1 MEFNIQEELKKL
13 PAKPGVYIMHNA
25 DDEIIYVGKAVVLK
39 NRVRQYFQSNKN
51 HTAKVRKMV
60 SCIAWFE
67 YIVVDSEMEALVL
80 ECNLIKEHRPKY
92 NTMLKDDK
100 HYPYIKVTTG
110 EDFPRIF
117 MARERKKDNAEYFG
131 PYTSAD
137 SVHRTIDLLR
147 KTCGIRNCSK
157 RIEEGEKVCERP
169 CLYHSMGQC
178 PAPCMGDV
186 KREEYKKGVERCL
199 SFLRGHHEAV
209 TDALSNR
216 MLMYSENL
224 EFERA
229 AEMRDLINSVKR
241 LDQAQKADECDDN
254 DRDIVAV
261 VNKDDTAVASCFFIR
276 NGKLTGREH
285 FYLTGVENETREK
298 ILESFIKQYYSG
310 TPHIPREI
318 YISKEIEDAELIS
331 GWLSEIRGSKVT
343 IFTPK
348 KGEKLK
354 LTEMAENNARTVLF
368 NDEKRIRDME
378 KRTSGA
384 LNEIKNLLKLE
395 KLYRIE
401 SYDISNTAGFE
412 NVASMVVFEGGKPKK
427 SDYRRFKTKTIIGAD
442 DYGSMREV
450 LRRRFE
456 HGLRELKEA
465 KEKNED
471 SFVRFPDLLLIDGGR
486 GQVNSVLEVVGSL
499 GLDIPVC
506 GMVKDDRHRTRGL
519 WFNDEE
525 VPIDTYSEGFKLV
538 TRIQDET
545 HRFAIEYHKTLR
557 NKAQTRSILD
567 DIPNVGQKRR
577 IEIMRHF
584 NSLEELKNADVE
596 KLAELPSMNLKAA
609 ESIWEFLHP
618 SENRGKEE

>member
-1 MEFNIQEELKKL
+1 MEFNISEELKKL
-13 PAKPGVYIMHNA
+13 PAKPGVYIMHDA
-25 DDEIIYVGKAVVLK
+25 KDEIIYVGKAVVLK

-60 SCIAWFE
+60 SCVAWFE

-110 EDFPRIF
+110 EAYPRIF
-117 MARERKKDNAEYFG
+117 MARERKKDAAEYFG

-137 SVHRTIDLLR
+137 SVHQTIDLLR
-147 KTCGIRNCSK
+147 KTCLIRNCSK
-157 RIEEGEKVCERP
+157 KIGEEEKVCDRP

-186 KREEYKKGVERCL
+186 KRDEYKKSIDRCL
-199 SFLRGHHEAV
+199 NFLKGHHEAV
-209 TDALSNR
+209 TDALQAR

-229 AEMRDLINSVKR
+229 AEMRDLLESIKR

-261 VNKDDTAVASCFFIR
+261 VNKEDKAVASCFFIR
-276 NGKLTGREH
+276 NGKLMGREH

-298 ILESFIKQYYSG
+298 ILEDFIKQYYSG
-310 TPHIPREI
+310 TPHIPKEI
-318 YISKEIEDAELIS
+318 YLSREIEDADLIA

-348 KGEKLK
+348 KGEKLR
-354 LTEMAENNARTVLF
+354 LTEMAEKNAITVLF
-368 NDEKRIRDME
+368 NDEKRISDQD
-378 KRTSGA
+378 KRTRGA
-384 LNEIKNLLKLE
+384 LEEIKNLLKLE
-395 KLYRIE
+395 NLYRIE

-427 SDYRRFKTKTIIGAD
+427 SDYRRFKTKTIVGAD

-450 LRRRFE
+450 LTRRFE
-456 HGLRELKEA
+456 HGLRE
-465 KEKNED
+465 KEKED

-486 GQVNSVLEVVGSL
+486 GQVNSVIQVVEKL

-519 WFNDEE
+519 WFNDRE

-577 IEIMRHF
+577 IELMRHF
-584 NSLEELKNADVE
+584 GSLEELRKADTE
-596 KLAELPSMNLKAA
+596 ELMQLPSINRKAA
-609 ESIWEFLHP
+609 ESIWDFLHP
-618 SENRGKEE
+618 GENRGKD

>member
-1 MEFNIQEELKKL
+1 MEFDISEELKKL
-13 PAKPGVYIMHNA
+13 PAKPGVYIMHNKA
-25 DDEIIYVGKAVVLK
+25 DEIIYVGKAVVLK

-60 SCIAWFE
+60 SQIAWFE

-100 HYPYIKVTTG
+100 HYPYIKVTLT

-117 MARERKKDNAEYFG
+117 MARDRKKDGGEYFG

-137 SVHRTIDLLR
+137 SVHQTIDLLR
-147 KTCGIRNCSK
+147 KTCRIRNCNK
-157 RIEEGEKVCERP
+157 KIFEGEKICERP

-178 PAPCMGDV
+178 AAPCMGDV
-186 KREEYKKGVERCL
+186 KREEYRKDVDRCMN
-199 SFLRGHHEAV
+199 FLKGHHEAV
-209 TDALSNR
+209 TDALESR

-224 EFERA
+224 EYERA
-229 AEMRDLINSVKR
+229 AEMRDLIGSIKK
-241 LDQAQKADECDDN
+241 LEQSQKADECDDN

-261 VNKDDTAVASCFFIR
+261 INKEDTAVASCFFIR
-276 NGKLTGREH
+276 SGKLVGREH
-285 FYLTGVENETREK
+285 YYLTGVENETREK
-298 ILESFIKQYYSG
+298 ILESFIKQFYSG

-318 YISKEIEDAELIS
+318 YISRDIEDTELIET
-331 GWLSEIRGSKVT
+331 WLSEIRGSKVT
-343 IFTPK
+343 IYSPK
-348 KGEKLK
+348 KGEKLR
-354 LTEMAENNARTVLF
+354 LIEMAENNARTVLF
-368 NDEKRIRDME
+368 NDEKRIKDNE
-378 KRTSGA
+378 KRTMGA
-384 LNEIKNLLKLE
+384 LEEIKNLLNLE
-395 KLYRIE
+395 NLYRIE

-427 SDYRRFKTKTIIGAD
+427 TDYRRFKTKTIVGAD

-450 LRRRFE
+450 LTRRFE
-456 HGLRELKEA
+456 HGLREKD
-465 KEKNED
+465 KED

-486 GQVNSVLEVVGSL
+486 GQVNSVLEVVRNM

-519 WFNDEE
+519 WFNEEE

-567 DIPNVGQKRR
+567 DIPGVGEKRR

-584 NSLEELKNADVE
+584 SSLDELKKADVE
-596 KLAELPSMNLKAA
+596 ELMQVPSLNRKAA
-609 ESIWEFLHP
+609 ESVWEFLHP
-618 SENRGKEE
+618 GEDRGKE